1 MSDLKQAR
9 HLLQVAEEDMAM
21 LRARE
26 DPSIFVDRIF
36 GSVVQQVAE
45 KCLKAWIC
53 LSGQTYPFTHDL
65 SALLK
70 KLAAQGEEVERF
82 LDLVDYTDYAG
93 ELRYQPVDPH
103 AEPLDREP
111 ALALVGALLE
121 TVQSL
126 AGKAEA

>member
-9 HLLQVAEEDMAM
+9 HLLQVAEEDMAI

-26 DPSIFVDRIF
+26 DPSIFVDRMF

-65 SALLK
+65 GALLK
-70 KLAAQGEEVERF
+70 KLAAQGEEVEQF
-82 LDLVDYTDYAG
+82 SGLVDYTDYAG
-93 ELRYQPVDPH
+93 ELRYQPVDPDV
-103 AEPLDREP
+103 EPLDREP
-111 ALALVGALLE
+111 ALALAGALLE
-121 TVQSL
+121 TVRSR
-126 AGKAEA
+126 AGNAEA

>member
-9 HLLQVAEEDMAM
+9 HLLLVAEEDITK

-26 DPSIFVDRIF
+26 DPSIFIDRMF

-65 SALLK
+65 GVLLK
-70 KLAAQGEEVERF
+70 KLAAQGEAVEHF
-82 LDLVDYTDYAG
+82 SVLVDYTDYAG
-93 ELRYQPVDPH
+93 KLRYQPADPNT
-103 AEPLDREP
+103 EPLDRESGI
-111 ALALVGALLE
+111 ALVEALLE
-121 TVQSL
+121 KVQSMV
-126 AGKAEA
+126 

>member
-9 HLLQVAEEDMAM
+9 HLLLVAEEDMTK

-26 DPSIFVDRIF
+26 DPSIFIDRMF

-65 SALLK
+65 NALLR
-70 KLAAQGEEVERF
+70 KLSAQGEDMECFE
-82 LDLVDYTDYAG
+82 DLVEYTDYAG
-93 ELRYQPVDPH
+93 ELRYQPADLH
-103 AEPLDREP
+103 AAPLDRESGI
-111 ALALVGALLE
+111 ALVGALLE
-121 TVQSL
+121 KVQSL
-126 AGKAEA
+126 AGKAET